1 MEKAK
6 YQREIEEM
14 KQKLS
19 KLPTSPSPLEVTAP
33 SYKAFRTLPTA
44 PSQLKTVPSPLEVT

>member
-6 YQREIEEM
+6 YQREFEEM

-44 PSQLKTVPSPLEVT
+44 PSQLTTVNSPLEVT

>member
-19 KLPTSPSPLEVTAP
+19 KLPTSPSPLEVTTP
-33 SYKAFRTLPTA
+33 SYKVLRTLPTA
-44 PSQLKTVPSPLEVT
+44 SSQLTTVNSPLEVT